1 MKDNYVI
8 YNLPYKKD
16 EEIKMADW
24 VIVVDDDTSNLKMA
38 GHILSRANMRVTA
51 LKSGQA
57 LLNYVKENG
66 YPDLVLLDINMPEM
80 DGFETLTKFRENADP
95 DNETPVIFLTAD
107 ENEESETKGLSLGA
121 VDFIKKPFVPEVL
134 TIRVRHIIDLNHL
147 QKNLAK
153 EVKKKTEE
161 NEKQFTRFVQSLA
174 NAIDAK
180 DRYTSGHSQ
189 RVANYAV
196 MIAERMGK
204 DDDYLQV
211 IYYAGLLHDVGKI
224 RIPEGVINKPG
235 KLTDDEFDSIRIHS
249 VSGFHI
255 LRDIHNDERIA
266 YGAKYH
272 HERYD
277 GTGYPNGL
285 EGDNIPE
292 IARIIAVADAYDAMA
307 SERSYRKVLPQAV
320 IREEISNG
328 KGSQFDPAIA
338 DIMLQIIDE
347 DPSYEH
353 RQQEA
358 KTHSVLVVDDDKIV
372 LRDVKR
378 VLKDFEGL
386 NVFDAVNTQEALNIL
401 STESVD
407 LILLDLIMPEKDG
420 FEFFGDIRKEYD
432 MPVILMTGDRSIET
446 IEKINELH
454 IDDYLTKPLNE
465 AITCETVHGI
475 LHRKDSGV

>member
-1 MKDNYVI
+1 MKDTYVI

-38 GHILSRANMRVTA
+38 GHILSKANMRVTA

-211 IYYAGLLHDVGKI
+211 VYYAGLLHDVGKI

-307 SERSYRKVLPQAV
+307 SERSYRKVLP
-320 IREEISNG
+320 
-328 KGSQFDPAIA
+328 
-338 DIMLQIIDE
+338 
-347 DPSYEH
+347 
-353 RQQEA
+353 
-358 KTHSVLVVDDDKIV
+358 
-372 LRDVKR
+372 
-378 VLKDFEGL
+378 
-386 NVFDAVNTQEALNIL
+386 L
-401 STESVD
+401 S
-407 LILLDLIMPEKDG
+407 LI
-420 FEFFGDIRKEYD
+420 
-432 MPVILMTGDRSIET
+432 
-446 IEKINELH
+446 H
-454 IDDYLTKPLNE
+454 I
-465 AITCETVHGI
+465 
-475 LHRKDSGV
+475 